1 MQELTLTID
10 AAAWARLEAT
20 AELMIRGE
28 PSLSIDDC
36 INAIFMI
43 GLVHVHSTLSLTY
56 LRKGMTDFVE
66 VPTESGK
73 PGEFLES
80 KEAA

>member
-10 AAAWARLEAT
+10 AAAWARLEAA

-43 GLVHVHSTLSLTY
+43 GLVHVHSTLSMTY
-56 LRKGMTDFVE
+56 FRKAMHCPVDAQDHAGNCSE
-66 VPTESGK
+66 PI
-73 PGEFLES
+73 ES